1 VLLESLPGEDLEFRP
16 RHTVL
21 QSPPA
26 DLTGMIR
33 IGEPVVYDA
42 ISLARIEKQPLA
54 SEIELLRHKFAF
66 SLVRLPLTIRPTEAT
81 TVRFLAV
88 EIDLS
93 CGGSGVT
100 CWSLDP
106 EQVDDEMKVATHIG
120 LNSKL
125 GVKLAEIRATDEE
138 DQEYIVRQPRIA
150 SFNAGLTDPAWEFKP
165 TLNTQLRGVQLLH
178 LVVKAPTGRPWK
190 GTASI
195 RADIIYRRML
205 WNMYAF
211 RRDGRQTVANFAG
224 PTEVP
229 A

>member
-1 VLLESLPGEDLEFRP
+1 VLLESLPGEDLAFRP
-16 RHTVL
+16 MRTVL

-42 ISLARIEKQPLA
+42 ISLARIAKQPLA
-54 SEIELLRHKFAF
+54 SEVEFLRHKFAF
-66 SLVRLPLTIRPTEAT
+66 SLIRLPLTIRPMEAT

-93 CGGSGVT
+93 DGGNGVT

-106 EQVDDEMKVATHIG
+106 EQIDDEVKVSTSIG
-120 LNSKL
+120 INSKL

-138 DQEYIVRQPRIA
+138 KQEYIVRQPRIV
-150 SFNAGLTDPAWEFKP
+150 SFNTGLTDPAWEFKP
-165 TLNTQLRGVQLLH
+165 TTSTLLRGVQLLH
-178 LVVKAPTGRPWK
+178 LVVKSSAGQPWK
-190 GTASI
+190 GTVSI
-195 RADIIYRRML
+195 RADIVCRRVL
-205 WNMYAF
+205 WNMHAF
-211 RRDGRQTVANFAG
+211 RRDGRQTVADFAG
-224 PTEVP
+224 PAKLP